1 MEKKEVSFF
10 EQRAIH
16 LAIMHLTR
24 RDDLVVTQPETDYG
38 VDLLV
43 EISQEHKATGRM
55 FGVQVKTSQRMTM
68 TSDNASGHPDVTF
81 DLELPSIPDDLP
93 FPLCLFL
100 FRMDNDAGYV
110 RWLKAPIVND
120 EGMPKLGHKQ
130 ENLFKFLTKDEL
142 DALVE
147 QVNIWYEKRR
157 TFEYQEEA
165 YA

>member
-1 MEKKEVSFF
+1 MEKKEGSFF

-43 EISQEHKATGRM
+43 EISQEDEATGRL
-55 FGVQVKTSQRMTM
+55 FGVQVQARRHLNMA
-68 TSDNASGHPDVTF
+68 SDSASGLQDITVEF
-81 DLELPSIPDDLP
+81 ELPPFPDDLP

-100 FRMDNDAGYV
+100 FRMDNDARYV
-110 RWLKAPIVND
+110 RWLKAPILD
-120 EGMPKLGHKQ
+120 EEGNPKLVRNR
-130 ENLFKFLTKDEL
+130 ENRFKLLTKDEL
-142 DALVE
+142 DNLVE
-147 QVNIWYEKRR
+147 QVNVWYEKRR
-157 TFEYQEEA
+157 IFEYQ